1 MERLLRLRGRF
12 YRCIPMDRPGLAEEG
27 VELDADKTALIG
39 MHCWNIGC
47 PDGPALDNAYCVG
60 MGFPRTCEA
69 AYRIMQDRILPA
81 VDAARKARIPV
92 AHVENSFIGDK
103 HRCLMEVPPTRTHAE
118 IEGEIPPPAVPGHR
132 KRITDRAHGV
142 NYATDSPYARMDR
155 VSFLMP
161 KEGEP
166 FAVDA
171 LQLHRML
178 HKRGIEN
185 LVYTGFATDM
195 CVLFA
200 PGGIQDM
207 AARFSYRIFLIREAT
222 LGVEYPERFE
232 TRFSTEY
239 GIRRVESHF
248 GHSIAWSDWM
258 DQCELLS
265 RETEE

>member
-1 MERLLRLRGRF
+1 MERILRLKARF
-12 YRCIPMDRPGLAEEG
+12 HRSIPTDHAGLQEDD
-27 VELDADKTALIG
+27 VELDACKTALIG

-47 PDGPALDNAYCVG
+47 PGGPALDNAYCVG
-60 MGFPRTCEA
+60 MGFPATCEV
-69 AYRIMQDRILPA
+69 AYEIMRNRILPA
-81 VDAARKARIPV
+81 MEAAREAGILV
-92 AHVENSFIGDK
+92 AHVENSFIGNK
-103 HRCLMEVPPTRTHAE
+103 HLDLMEVPPTKTHTE
-118 IEGEIPPPAVPGHR
+118 VEGEIPPPAVPGHR

-161 KEGEP
+161 KQGEP
-166 FAVDA
+166 FAKDA

-185 LVYTGFATDM
+185 LVYTGFAADM
-195 CVLFA
+195 CILFA
-200 PGGIQDM
+200 PAGIQDM
-207 AARFSYRIFLIREAT
+207 AGRFGYRIFLIREAT
-222 LGVEYPERFE
+222 VGVEYPDRFE
-232 TRFSTEY
+232 NRFSTEY

-265 RETEE
+265 RERGK